1 MSNRERIGKI
11 WENTD
16 ENDEEMAVEHNNL
29 DRKQKCHAK
38 VDRISA
44 LC

>member
-1 MSNRERIGKI
+1 MSNRERIRKI

-16 ENDEEMAVEHNNL
+16 ENDEEMAVKHKNL

-38 VDRISA
+38 VDRIRA